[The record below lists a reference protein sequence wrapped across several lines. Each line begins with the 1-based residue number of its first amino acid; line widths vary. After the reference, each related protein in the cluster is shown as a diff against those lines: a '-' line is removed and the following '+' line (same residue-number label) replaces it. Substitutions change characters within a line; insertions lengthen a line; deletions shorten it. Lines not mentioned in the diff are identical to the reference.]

1 MLPLAALL
9 RRASGLPAVVI
20 NDGHAAM
27 LAEMRSG
34 ALQNVQTGIL
44 LTLGTGIGGGIVING
59 QCWRSPTGL
68 APELG
73 HIITHSDGLPCP
85 CGQCGCFE
93 QYASATA
100 LIRMAGGESPADLI
114 ARARSGNAAAQAV
127 FAQYV
132 HELCTGIVSL
142 NSIFA
147 PEVVALG
154 GGISE
159 AGDFLLDACHT
170 TLARLH
176 ATPQPTLRLAAHR
189 NTAGI
194 IGGAI
199 ASLKLG
205 VTMHEGLIQNN

>member
-1 MLPLAALL
+1 
-9 RRASGLPAVVI
+9 
-20 NDGHAAM
+20 
-27 LAEMRSG
+27 
-34 ALQNVQTGIL
+34 
-44 LTLGTGIGGGIVING
+44 
-59 QCWRSPTGL
+59 
-68 APELG
+68 
-73 HIITHSDGLPCP
+73 
-85 CGQCGCFE
+85 
-93 QYASATA
+93 
-100 LIRMAGGESPADLI
+100 MAGGESPADLI

-176 ATPQPTLRLAAHR
+176 ANPSPPSALPPTATPQESLAGRLQ
-189 NTAGI
+189 
-194 IGGAI
+194 
-199 ASLKLG
+199 
-205 VTMHEGLIQNN
+205 V

>member
-1 MLPLAALL
+1 MY
-9 RRASGLPAVVI
+9 RQVF
-20 NDGHAAM
+20 
-27 LAEMRSG
+27 
-34 ALQNVQTGIL
+34 L

-114 ARARSGNAAAQAV
+114 ARARSGNAAAQVV

-170 TLARLH
+170 TCPASHRPP
-176 ATPQPTLRLAAHR
+176 TTRPTTTDRPTDDVRYGTVRYGTVRYGNGNGTVTVKVTVNGTVTLR
-189 NTAGI
+189 N
-194 IGGAI
+194 
-199 ASLKLG
+199 
-205 VTMHEGLIQNN
+205 VT